1 MKKIFRKNNKL
12 TVILRSEASSGS
24 YQPLDI
30 TQNWSDSE
38 HTQSL
43 QTNNVGWDIA
53 DLRTDGVLQVRKAK
67 HEVSR
72 SETSANDNAERKA
85 NPRDLPNIT
94 KLAQTA
100 ALTLALSFF
109 IAAPA
114 MAQDPVFTLDNIKE
128 QNTAFIN
135 SQHATYT
142 LTALGA
148 DEDVPEGAVSLNIG
162 DKTYYYNPEE
172 NNKNVLQSLA
182 STGSSA
188 LIETTSDKALYT
200 VDGKY
205 YTYDTNKLKGSAYS
219 LKEAASADDP
229 NTITLYDKTEVIKY
243 YDPTTGKEVAA
254 DDRQEGVE
262 YKEVTTIQTTPKYYT
277 VSLKQTEY
285 GNKDAAGTVP
295 HYFKWTNES
304 TDLKL
309 ETATETEAQIIYWED
324 QTRTALSRITI
335 DQGGA
340 DINNN
345 FIGQS
350 ITSSSSV
357 YGGAIYNSGE
367 IGDIT
372 SDFIGN
378 YALVPNLSTQSTAQ
392 GGAIYNSGEIGDI
405 TGDFIGNYVSSNSNV
420 SSFYGG
426 AIYNSREIGDITGD
440 FIGNYVLSSSNTYGG
455 AIYNSGTIGNITG
468 DFIGN
473 YIASSRA
480 NGGAFYNDG
489 TIGNIAGDFIGN
501 YASSRAYYPHGG
513 AIYNDGTIGNITGD
527 FISNNASY
535 GGAIYNN
542 NYAHIEDITGNFIGN
557 YASGSYVSGGAIC
570 NDPYR
575 YRVAIGNIKGDFIGN
590 YIESTTT
597 STSSTDQIGGGAIAN
612 YTDSFGKASIGDI
625 EGSFI
630 NNHVNTVRKS
640 AYGGAIYNY
649 VYSSRSPATI
659 GDITG
664 DFIDN
669 YASSTDNSAYGGAI
683 YNYARSS
690 SLPVTIGD
698 ITSDFIGNSAS
709 GSYAYGGAIY
719 NSAYSSSAQAT
730 IGDITGDFIGNYAS
744 GRSNAYGGAIYNRN
758 DTINLT
764 NSNFYNNYVKSEY
777 GTAQGGAIYASGTT
791 NIIAD
796 NGQSIFSGNYVEDTN
811 GKRNEA
817 IYAAYFSTNINL
829 TAKNNGTI
837 RFDDTINGASGYNL
851 NITGDGTGTVALYN
865 DVTNAKV
872 TTGNVTVDV
881 ANNETRNYNFVS
893 MTAGED
899 TKLNLD
905 VNFANKT
912 ADTITTKNT
921 STGTLI
927 INAINFLGTAD
938 GAVTV
943 QIIKNTDPSST
954 LQLAFGDNITEVA
967 QDFVFDKNYVEHT
980 DKFIQEGGLSLATT
994 DTVNDSITIDIDK
1007 QLDTL
1012 QLINSYETDEDRTFQ
1027 FADSSKYMLSE
1038 DLNPTTSGVLNING
1052 ISASAPST
1060 LDANSHTLFN
1070 LQNETNLNISNVS
1083 IEGAKD
1089 YAINAENQNAT
1100 VNLTNT
1106 SFKNTDGTA
1115 INSNVDINITADG
1128 GKSEFTGNTTAI
1140 YMNDSSKTINMTAAN
1155 QGEIVLSDVVD
1166 GAQGYSL
1173 KLDGDDKSKIT
1184 VNNNINN
1191 ANISLDNTNLYL
1203 SKETY
1208 FDNAQSLSLNSGSMY
1223 LNNDAIGTMHVPTL
1237 NLNGT
1242 TNLSVDVDLA
1252 NESMDR
1258 ITADTYN
1265 VTKGAL
1271 LNVTDLNLLSTTEKN
1286 SVKIL
1291 FADEPLANNVEY
1303 TGDSPISYKG
1313 TNTVY
1318 SPIYKYDVQYGV
1330 DENDKLGYFF
1340 FNRAASGSGSNG
1352 NISDAFNPSVLAS
1365 PVATQ
1370 AGAYTTQLQTFNY
1383 AFQHADTFMN
1393 IPYLERV
1400 AIINQGKYALSP
1412 TGDATD
1418 VGTYSPL
1425 LLKEESA
1432 GFWVKPYASFE
1443 NVPLKNGPKVSNI
1456 NYGTLVGYDS
1466 PLQSISNGFE
1476 RVLTG
1481 YIGYNG
1487 ASQRYSGVDAYQNG
1501 GLLGGTATFYKGNF
1515 FNATTLSVGASAG
1528 DASTMYGSENYTMLL
1543 AGLGNKTG
1551 YNFEFF
1557 NGGMILQPSMLISY
1571 TFVNTFDYNNA
1582 AGVRIE
1588 SDPMH
1593 AIQLAPGIKLI
1604 GNTKNGWQPYI
1615 GVSMV
1620 WNLLDESKVTADS
1633 VRLPEMSI
1641 KPYVQYGVGLQKR
1654 VNDKFLAFGQAMI
1667 HNGGRNGVSLSA
1679 GLRWKIG
1686 RE

>member
-1 MKKIFRKNNKL
+1 MKKIFRKNKKTNLLKH
-12 TVILRSEASSGS
+12 S
-24 YQPLDI
+24 YQPCDY
-30 TQNWSDSE
+30 TQNRSDSE
-38 HTQSL
+38 HTQSS
-43 QTNNVGWDIA
+43 QTHNDERFRMTENLFTLSDGSEIGRARRVEDPVPMCRQTTLCRNVQFQDRGQGEGWHWQKT
-53 DLRTDGVLQVRKAK
+53 LK
-67 HEVSR
+67 
-72 SETSANDNAERKA
+72 
-85 NPRDLPNIT
+85 
-94 KLAQTA
+94 TA

-114 MAQDPVFTLDNIKE
+114 MAQAPVPAPA
-128 QNTAFIN
+128 QTAN
-135 SQHATYT
+135 SAYT
-142 LTALGA
+142 LTKVDQPGINVITKYEWS
-148 DEDVPEGAVSLNIG
+148 DTENKYIPV
-162 DKTYYYNPEE
+162 YYR
-172 NNKNVLQSLA
+172 
-182 STGSSA
+182 
-188 LIETTSDKALYT
+188 
-200 VDGKY
+200 VD
-205 YTYDTNKLKGSAYS
+205 
-219 LKEAASADDP
+219 
-229 NTITLYDKTEVIKY
+229 
-243 YDPTTGKEVAA
+243 
-254 DDRQEGVE
+254 
-262 YKEVTTIQTTPKYYT
+262 
-277 VSLKQTEY
+277 LKQTEY
-285 GNKDAAGTVP
+285 GYPEIADDTKTFTVTTP
-295 HYFKWTNES
+295 NADGSGNAFEYEIKYYVDNNRLAP
-304 TDLKL
+304 D
-309 ETATETEAQIIYWED
+309 
-324 QTRTALSRITI
+324 RITE
-335 DQGGA
+335 DRQGA
-340 DINNN
+340 DIDNDFVGLNPSSGYKGGALEN
-345 FIGQS
+345 TNDATIGNITGDFIGNYA
-350 ITSSSSV
+350 SSTNSSV

-426 AIYNSREIGDITGD
+426 AIYNDETIGNITGD
-440 FIGNYVLSSSNTYGG
+440 FIGNYVLGGSYANGG
-455 AIYNSGTIGNITG
+455 AIYNYRGTIGNITG

-473 YIASSRA
+473 YISGSRA

-501 YASSRAYYPHGG
+501 YASSRGYYPRGG

-542 NYAHIEDITGNFIGN
+542 NSAHIEDITGNFIGN

-575 YRVAIGNIKGDFIGN
+575 YGVAIGNIKGDFIGN
-590 YIESTTT
+590 YIESTAT

-612 YTDSFGKASIGDI
+612 HTDSFGEASIGDI

-649 VYSSRSPATI
+649 VYSSSSPATI

-669 YASSTDNSAYGGAI
+669 YVSSTDNSAYGGAI

-744 GRSNAYGGAIYNRN
+744 GSSKAYGGAIYNRN

-764 NSNFYNNYVKSEY
+764 NSNFYNNYVKSES

-817 IYAAYFSTNINL
+817 IYATYSSTNINL

-994 DTVNDSITIDIDK
+994 DTLNDSISIDIEK

-1012 QLINSYETDEDRTFQ
+1012 QLINSYETQEDRTFQ

-1038 DLNPTTSGVLNING
+1038 DLNPTTAGVLNING

-1089 YAINAENQNAT
+1089 YAINAENKNAT

-1173 KLDGDDKSKIT
+1173 NLDGDDKSKIT
-1184 VNNNINN
+1184 VNNNVNN

-1203 SKETY
+1203 SKENY
-1208 FDNAQSLSLNSGSMY
+1208 FDNAQSLSLNSGAMY

-1258 ITADTYN
+1258 VTADTY
-1265 VTKGAL
+1265 TIAPDAI
-1271 LNVTDLNLLSTTEKN
+1271 LNVNYLNLISTTEKTN
-1286 SVKIL
+1286 VKIL
-1291 FADEPLANNVEY
+1291 FADEQLANNVEY
-1303 TGDSPISYKG
+1303 TGDSSVSYKG

-1318 SPIYKYDVQYGV
+1318 SPIYKYDVNYGV
-1330 DENDKLGYFF
+1330 DSEDKLGYFF

-1365 PVATQ
+1365 PVTTQ

-1400 AIINQGKYALSP
+1400 AIINQGKYAMSP

-1557 NGGMILQPSMLISY
+1557 DGGMILQPSMLISY
-1571 TFVNTFDYNNA
+1571 TFVNTFDYTNG